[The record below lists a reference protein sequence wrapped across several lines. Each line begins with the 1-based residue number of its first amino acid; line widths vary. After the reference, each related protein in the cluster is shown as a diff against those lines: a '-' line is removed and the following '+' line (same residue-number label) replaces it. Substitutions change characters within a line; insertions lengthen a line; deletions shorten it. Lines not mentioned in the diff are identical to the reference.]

1 MGAFPRVVIVGAG
14 FGGLWAA
21 RTLAHAPVEVIL
33 VDRHNYHTF
42 LPLLYQV
49 AAAELEP
56 EAIAYPVRAIL
67 RRYRNVHFRMAEV
80 QEIDGEAHLVR
91 TSQGDIAYDFVIIA
105 LGSTPH
111 FFGVSGAA
119 EHAFSLKTMDD
130 AIVLRN
136 HILKCFERATWE
148 SDPYERQKLLT
159 SVIVGGGPTGV
170 EFAGA
175 LAELIGGPLPKEYP
189 GLNLREVRIVLI
201 EARETLLPGLPQ
213 RLQGYTL
220 TRLQRMGVEVRLQT
234 LVSQVEP
241 HTVYFR
247 DGAFLPTE
255 TVIWTAGVQGEPRAR
270 TWGLPTTHGG
280 RVAVQPTLQVPN
292 RPELYV
298 VGDLAYLETAGLP
311 LPMVAPV
318 AVQQGRWAA
327 ENILRQIRGEE
338 LRPFRYRDRGT
349 MVTIG
354 RNAAAAYV
362 FGWPFVGFPAWVL
375 WLGVHLFN
383 LIGFRNRLLVLINWA
398 WDYLFYERTVRLIL
412 PTS

>member
-1 MGAFPRVVIVGAG
+1 
-14 FGGLWAA
+14 
-21 RTLAHAPVEVIL
+21 VIL

-159 SVIVGGGPTGV
+159 FVIVGGGPTGV

-247 DGAFLPTE
+247 DGASLPTE